1 MAKYKVLQ
9 DFQDIETNEVYGCD
23 QEIEM
28 KVKRADEAV
37 KNLSKYEGEFLER
50 TDNKKEDDEDEG
62 KKDQEDGE

>member
-28 KVKRADEAV
+28 TVKRADEAV

-50 TDNKKEDDEDEG
+50 TDNKKEDEEEG
-62 KKDQEDGE
+62 KKDQEDGV